1 MNKEN
6 STSSP
11 RGGEIVKKVAI
22 ITLILL
28 AATQSAGA
36 FMFSYPR
43 DGEFKQLAA
52 SQDAWYYE
60 GDPNWTLR
68 APDKWQHMMGSYV
81 SVEIFSTL
89 MDDNL
94 AGGLVL
100 GLGILKEVEDG
111 YREGWSARDILMDA
125 AGVGA
130 SLFNSNK
137 YKFWCDWKDDF
148 LQLKIS
154 VTLK

>member
-1 MNKEN
+1 MKMA
-6 STSSP
+6 
-11 RGGEIVKKVAI
+11 AI

-28 AATQSAGA
+28 AATQSVGA

-43 DGEFKQLAA
+43 DGQFKRLGA
-52 SQDAWYYE
+52 SDDPWYYE
-60 GDPNWTLR
+60 GDPDWTLR

-81 SVEIFSTL
+81 SAKIFSTI
-89 MDDNL
+89 MNENL

-111 YREGWSARDILMDA
+111 YREGWSARDVLMDA

-130 SLFNSNK
+130 SLLNSQK
-137 YKFWCDWKDDF
+137 YKFWCDWKDDYV
-148 LQLKIS
+148 QLKLS
-154 VTLK
+154 VSLK